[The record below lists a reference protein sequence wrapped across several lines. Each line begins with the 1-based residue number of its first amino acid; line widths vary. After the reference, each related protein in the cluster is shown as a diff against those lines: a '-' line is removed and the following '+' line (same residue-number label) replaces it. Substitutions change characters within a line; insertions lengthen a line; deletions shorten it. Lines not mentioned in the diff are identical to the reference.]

1 LIGKNTN
8 LKMPAVLKRLQ
19 YEALF
24 AVVVLVS
31 IPLFLLWSYWNATV
45 EIFVKVPPII
55 EEHVRKFIY
64 GE

>member
-1 LIGKNTN
+1 LIA
-8 LKMPAVLKRLQ
+8 AVPVASFAKSKVNVSQ
-19 YEALF
+19 LF
-24 AVVVLVS
+24 ATVVLVS

-45 EIFVKVPPII
+45 EIFVKVPRII